1 MCTLYYNTNKC
12 LLGSRGLPD
21 FLLLFFVLVSCSALG
36 QVVQKRKV
44 TEVDYKLWSYLQA
57 EAISDDGQWLSY
69 RNSYHDTDTLFTRNI
84 KNKKTYHFVQGQKG
98 VFTSDGRYLCITP
111 DAILH
116 IVDLK
121 SGGEKLLNNITSFE
135 ISKQFII
142 SLSKN
147 GTLSIYNRQSV
158 LLYSQLNATGFTVSL
173 DKNVVAATI
182 QHDAGQNVVLIE
194 LTTLMRTKMIA
205 QTDKGTSFSTLTWSK
220 DSRSVAWVESGF
232 QYSKLYYY
240 HLIDGTIKTF
250 SNTETIFPKNMN
262 IYASMPMKFSDNG
275 KRVFFK
281 IRQYKELNVVRKP
294 KDVQVWNAQ
303 EKYIYPGVIETERWI
318 QSPKQAMWEPE
329 SGRFLQITD
338 IDKPFGASAGDESFA
353 LKFNPQDY
361 EPQNKSEPDKD
372 VYIMDL
378 ATGESKL
385 MLKKHIGG
393 PHNLLASPAGKYVSY
408 FSEGQWYV
416 YDISKGSH
424 TMVSKSLNYPLSVES
439 DTEKDE
445 TGYGTPG
452 WEVEDKSM
460 LIYDE
465 FDIWKVMPDGTNPT
479 RLTNGREQGI
489 RFRILQQSKLQ
500 RRQNDSRVITSGEF
514 NFKDELLLSAMSRD
528 NYYTGFYLWRAKKG
542 LTKICYGNKRISGI
556 MKSESGIFAW
566 VEEDVASPRQIVA
579 GIIGGKPNVVV
590 KSNTHHEKFAETKV
604 EVVHYKNSKGEPLKG
619 LLYYPAGYDR
629 GYKYPMVVNVYEKQ
643 SNQLHHYRSPGLLN
657 RDGFNV
663 ANLTSKGYF
672 VLLTDTTYE
681 IGNVGYSALDCV
693 ESAVKAILT
702 KSIVDE
708 KTVGLIGHSFGGF
721 QTNFIIT
728 QSKMFACA
736 IAGAATSNFLS
747 SHLSVSKNL
756 EIPNFFI
763 IESGQARMMASPFE
777 NMDIYLKNSPVM
789 FAKNVNTPLLS
800 WTGQEDSQVAPTQSM
815 EFFMALRRLGKTHV
829 MLVYPGEGHE
839 MQTKDNMA
847 DLTRKMGDW
856 LDYYLKG
863 VSKPAWIGIN

>member
-1 MCTLYYNTNKC
+1 MSTGYYNTNKC
-12 LLGSRGLPD
+12 LLDSRWLAD
-21 FLLLFFVLVSCSALG
+21 FLLLFFVLVSCSVLG
-36 QVVQKRKV
+36 QVVQKRIV
-44 TEVDYKLWSYLQA
+44 TEVDYQLWSYLQA
-57 EAISDDGQWLSY
+57 EAISDDGQWISY
-69 RNSYHDTDTLFTRNI
+69 RNYYQNTDTLFTRNI
-84 KNKKTYHFVQGQKG
+84 KNKKMHHFVQGQKG
-98 VFTSDGRYLCITP
+98 VFVGDSHYLCITP

-121 SGGEKLLNNITSFE
+121 SGGEKLLHNIASFE
-135 ISKQFII
+135 ITKQYII

-147 GTLSIYNRQSV
+147 GTLSIYNLQSV
-158 LLYSQLNATGFTVSL
+158 LLHSQKSAMGFTVSP
-173 DKNVVAATI
+173 DENVVAVTI
-182 QHDAGQNVVLIE
+182 QDDLVQNVVLIE
-194 LTTLMRTKMIA
+194 LTTLMNTKVIA
-205 QTDKGTSFSTLTWSK
+205 QTDVGASFSNLTWSK
-220 DSRSVAWVESGF
+220 DSKSVALVGSGA
-232 QYSKLYYY
+232 QHSKLYCY
-240 HLIDGTIKTF
+240 HLIDGAIKTF
-250 SNTETIFPKNMN
+250 STTEAIFPKTMN

-294 KDVQVWNAQ
+294 NDVQVWNAQ
-303 EKYIYPGVIETERWI
+303 DKYIYPRVIETERWT

-372 VYIMDL
+372 VYIMDF

-385 MLKKHIGG
+385 ILKKHIGG
-393 PHNLLASPAGKYVSY
+393 SHNLLASPAGKYVSY

-424 TMVSKSLNYPLSVES
+424 TMVSKSISYPLSVES

-445 TGYGTPG
+445 TGYGAPG

-465 FDIWKVMPDGTNPT
+465 FDIWKVMPDGSNPT
-479 RLTNGREQGI
+479 RLTNGREQDI
-489 RFRILQQSKLQ
+489 RFRILPQSKLQ
-500 RRQNDSRVITSGEF
+500 RRLNDSRVITSGEF
-514 NFKDELLLSAMSRD
+514 NFKDELLLSARSSD
-528 NYYTGFYLWRAKKG
+528 NYYTGFYQWSAKKG

-566 VEEDVASPRQIVA
+566 VEEDVASPRQIIA
-579 GIIGGKPNVVV
+579 GIIGGQPNVVV
-590 KSNTHHEKFAETKV
+590 KSNAHHEKFTETKV
-604 EVVHYKNSKGEPLKG
+604 EVIHYKNSKGEPLKG
-619 LLYYPAGYDR
+619 LLYYPSGYDK
-629 GYKYPMVVNVYEKQ
+629 GDKYPMVVNVYEKQ
-643 SNQLHHYRSPGLLN
+643 SNQVHHYRSPGLVN
-657 RDGFNV
+657 ADGFNV
-663 ANLTSKGYF
+663 ANLTAKGYF
-672 VLLTDTTYE
+672 VLLPDTTYE
-681 IGNVGYSALDCV
+681 VGNVGFSALDCV
-693 ESAVKAILT
+693 ESAVKAVLS

-708 KTVGLIGHSFGGF
+708 KKVGLIGHSFGGF

-736 IAGAATSNFLS
+736 VAGAATSNFLS

-800 WTGQEDSQVAPTQSM
+800 WTGQEDTQVAPTQSM
-815 EFFMALRRLGKTHV
+815 EFFMALRRLEKTHV

-839 MQTKDNMA
+839 MQAKDNAA

-863 VSKPAWIGIN
+863 FPKPAWIGTN